1 MFKYT
6 VMLYKQ
12 GTGVVAF
19 ENIARDEVQAI
30 KMAMR
35 MAFSMFP
42 DAKFALHGYSKSKGA
57 MTVIT
62 ERYLGKI

>member
-19 ENIARDEVQAI
+19 ENVSKDEIEAV
-30 KMAMR
+30 KKAMNT
-35 MAFSMFP
+35 AFSMFP
-42 DAKFALHGYSKSKGA
+42 DGKFALHGYSKSDGET
-57 MTVIT
+57 TVTT
-62 ERYLGKI
+62 ERYLGRI